1 MGVDRD
7 SINKHGIKQCNTRQY
22 KKVYR
27 WRWKYFQSL
36 SCPKLVLETKIIDKT
51 THKELGSYKYPCI
64 FWTPPQDIM
73 TLNHAI
79 SLGIKNQTPYYIAV
93 TGYTAIGI
101 VSINTSP
108 VSVGW

>member
-1 MGVDRD
+1 
-7 SINKHGIKQCNTRQY
+7 
-22 KKVYR
+22 
-27 WRWKYFQSL
+27 
-36 SCPKLVLETKIIDKT
+36 
-51 THKELGSYKYPCI
+51 
-64 FWTPPQDIM
+64 M

-108 VSVGW
+108 VSVG